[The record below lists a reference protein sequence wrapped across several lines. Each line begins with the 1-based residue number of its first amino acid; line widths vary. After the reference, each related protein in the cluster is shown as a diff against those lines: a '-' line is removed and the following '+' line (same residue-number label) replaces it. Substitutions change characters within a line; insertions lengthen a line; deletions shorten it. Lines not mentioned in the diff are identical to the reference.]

1 MRSKLEQECSL
12 KMLAERQ
19 AQLDKQQSL
28 LQHIQAL
35 EEQLSHGTK
44 PVSGSP
50 AHLFTCSLHSSQM

>member
-1 MRSKLEQECSL
+1 
-12 KMLAERQ
+12 MLAERQ